1 MDSKKSYRGKDG
13 YNKKSGGNS
22 RKSRCKSKITPGKET
37 GSRKN
42 EKRDNR
48 SRSTSGSYQSR
59 KKAALKNQGRRKQ
72 KYDYRSKPSAEETVD
87 DVKADITRIQ
97 KEISLEIKEIRSLK
111 L

>member
-1 MDSKKSYRGKDG
+1 MDNKKSYRGKDG

-22 RKSRCKSKITPGKET
+22 RKSRSKSKITPGKDT
-37 GSRKN
+37 GNRKN
-42 EKRDNR
+42 ENRDNR
-48 SRSTSGSYQSR
+48 SRSTSGSYR
-59 KKAALKNQGRRKQ
+59 GGKKAASKNQARK
-72 KYDYRSKPSAEETVD
+72 KKRYDYRSKPLAEETVD